1 MHRTEE
7 LLKSVVESAVD
18 AIIVIDAGG
27 LIQSFNPAAEHLF
40 GYSAQEALGRN
51 VSMLMPSPDR
61 EQHDGYL
68 HRHLT
73 TGHQKIIG
81 IGRQVTGLRKD
92 GSTFPLHL
100 SVGRMTIDGKP
111 AFTGILH
118 DLSRRVEVET
128 ALRKSEERLRS
139 IVESAVDGII
149 VIDELRQYSGI
160 QPGGGTIVRLQTAN
174 DVLGRNVKRADAE
187 PGPRAARRLSSSI
200 LDDGIPED
208 HRHRTRGDRSPQER
222 NDIPAASVGG

>member
-1 MHRTEE
+1 MKRTEE
-7 LLKSVVESAVD
+7 LLRSIVECAVD

-27 LIQSFNPAAEHLF
+27 LIQSFNPAAERLF
-40 GYSAQEALGRN
+40 GYAAQEVLGRN
-51 VSMLMPSPDR
+51 VSVLMPSPDR

-73 TGHQKIIG
+73 TGQQKIIG

-100 SVGRMTIDGKP
+100 SVGRMTIDGQP

-118 DLSRRVEVET
+118 DLSRQVEVET

-149 VIDELRQYSGI
+149 VIDEHGSIQAFNAGAERQFGYK
-160 QPGGGTIVRLQTAN
+160 P
-174 DVLGRNVKRADAE
+174 
-187 PGPRAARRLSSSI
+187 
-200 LDDGIPED
+200 
-208 HRHRTRGDRSPQER
+208 
-222 NDIPAASVGG
+222 